1 MAFKKED
8 VSFKCKEMEFLGF
21 DLWIFHFLWRF
32 SLSQISAF
40 CWISNL
46 DFPSEDRIRRGM
58 TQQNCPNWLKV
69 SIDHT
74 FMVKL
79 FSVVFRPVTLSR
91 EGEGAQ
97 IGGLCLTVRCLAPPF
112 SSRKLSSESCS
123 RIIWRGGFMK
133 GAPLENLKEI
143 LIVWSACLSFIV
155 LGISLL
161 ISNFSG

>member
-1 MAFKKED
+1 MVFKKED
-8 VSFKCKEMEFLGF
+8 VAFKCREMEFLGF

-46 DFPSEDRIRRGM
+46 DFLSEDRIRRGM

-91 EGEGAQ
+91 EGGTQ

-112 SSRKLSSESCS
+112 SSRKLSSESC

-133 GAPLENLKEI
+133 GAPLENLKKI
-143 LIVWSACLSFIV
+143 PIVRSASLIFIV
-155 LGISLL
+155 LSISLL

>member
-58 TQQNCPNWLKV
+58 TQRNCPNWLKV

-79 FSVVFRPVTLSR
+79 FSVVFWPVTLSR
-91 EGEGAQ
+91 EGGGAQ

-112 SSRKLSSESCS
+112 SSRKLSSESC
-123 RIIWRGGFMK
+123 RIWRGGFMK

-143 LIVWSACLSFIV
+143 LIVWWPVWA
-155 LGISLL
+155 SL
-161 ISNFSG
+161 FSVFLYS

>member
-1 MAFKKED
+1 MAFKNKD
-8 VSFKCKEMEFLGF
+8 VAFKCKEMEFLGF

-58 TQQNCPNWLKV
+58 TQQHCPNWLKV

-91 EGEGAQ
+91 EGGGAQ

-112 SSRKLSSESCS
+112 SSRKLSSESC

-143 LIVWSACLSFIV
+143 PIVRSASLIFIV